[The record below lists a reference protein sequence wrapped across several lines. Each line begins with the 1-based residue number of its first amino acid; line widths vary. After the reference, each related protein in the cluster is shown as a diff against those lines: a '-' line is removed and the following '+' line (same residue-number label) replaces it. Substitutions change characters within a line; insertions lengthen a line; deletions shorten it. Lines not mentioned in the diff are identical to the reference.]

1 MHPGQIKVSKVT
13 LHSLSVYLF
22 YTRMFDMPNKM
33 TFQVKVMS
41 KTSTTQIALKTR
53 FHSTFIAFMSSKSTL
68 AWVQFVAIRTS
79 VQILLMFGSSA
90 DRHFTPHKCI
100 PWSSTHIPL
109 QHLNKTCNK
118 KHSIVV
124 MQRHI
129 QLTSTKTC

>member
-68 AWVQFVAIRTS
+68 A
-79 VQILLMFGSSA
+79 
-90 DRHFTPHKCI
+90 
-100 PWSSTHIPL
+100 
-109 QHLNKTCNK
+109 
-118 KHSIVV
+118 
-124 MQRHI
+124 
-129 QLTSTKTC
+129 